1 MNKRRLVFVLSSLL
15 FVLSQFYR
23 VSNAVIAPQLQK
35 DLILTAEQLG
45 LLSAAFFY
53 VFAIVQ
59 IPLGMAIDRYGGR
72 LTMAVLT
79 AVGAGGA
86 LTFAGAPSFAV
97 ALLGRGLLGLGMAGN
112 LMGSMKLLSHWFSP
126 REFATLSGM
135 MLALGTLGNMLA
147 ATPLAAANERI
158 GWRGSFVVLG
168 VFTLLLAALFFIVV
182 KERPEGAG
190 EAPTAFSRPSAFR
203 SLLSLYGSRDY
214 WIISTATFFRYGT
227 LVAIQGLW
235 IGPYMI
241 GQLGFSPITAGNL
254 LLMLNVGLIVGSPL
268 GGWLSDRVL
277 RSRKRVVLLG
287 LGAMAADLFGLS
299 MGWGEKSVWLLG
311 GFLVVFGLFGSFGIV
326 MYAHIKDLMP
336 AHMTGTALSGI
347 NLFTMLGGAM
357 LLQGLGWVLDH
368 WQVQG
373 AGGHP
378 DYRAT
383 FGLCALGVT
392 AALTAYAFV
401 RDSRGGNRSL

>member
-1 MNKRRLVFVLSSLL
+1 MTRSRRVFFLASLL
-15 FVLSQFYR
+15 FALSQFYR
-23 VSNAVIAPQLQK
+23 VSNAVIAPKLQEE
-35 DLILTAEQLG
+35 LVLTAEQLG
-45 LLSAAFFY
+45 LVSAVFFY
-53 VFAIVQ
+53 VFAFVQ
-59 IPLGMAIDRYGGR
+59 IPLGMAVDRYGGR

-79 AVGAGGA
+79 TVGAGGA
-86 LTFAGAPSFAV
+86 LVFAGAPSFAV
-97 ALLGRGLLGLGMAGN
+97 ALVGRGLLGLGMAGN

-147 ATPLAAANERI
+147 ATPLAAATERI

-168 VFTLLLAALFFIVV
+168 VLTLLLAALFFLFVT
-182 KERPEGAG
+182 ERPEETEEMPAS
-190 EAPTAFSRPSAFR
+190 ASRPSAFQ
-203 SLLSLYGSRDY
+203 SLLSLYGNRDY

-241 GQLGFSPITAGNL
+241 RQLGFSPVTAGNL

-277 RSRKRVVLLG
+277 RSRKKLVLLG
-287 LGAMAADLFGLS
+287 LGAMAADLFILS
-299 MGWGEKSVWLLG
+299 TGWGEKSAWLLG
-311 GFLVVFGLFGSFGIV
+311 GFLLAFGLFGSFGIV
-326 MYAHIKDLMP
+326 MYAHIKELMP

-347 NLFTMLGGAM
+347 NLFTMLGGAT

-368 WQVQG
+368 WRG
-373 AGGHP
+373 AAAAGHT
-378 DYRAT
+378 DYRMT
-383 FGLCALGVT
+383 FMLCAAGVT

-401 RDSRGGNRSL
+401 RDSRS